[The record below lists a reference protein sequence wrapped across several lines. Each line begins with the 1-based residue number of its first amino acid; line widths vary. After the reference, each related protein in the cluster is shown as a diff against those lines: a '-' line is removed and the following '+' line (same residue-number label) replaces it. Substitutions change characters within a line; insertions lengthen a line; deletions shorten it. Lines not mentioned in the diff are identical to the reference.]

1 MKKFLVSIIAI
12 SVATGAM
19 AASTLVSSG
28 ENKSAPSATYRAG
41 SLRANKGGTESVITT
56 PAAKN
61 QEIGRIGTISTKKI
75 TVSSN
80 KNTGGTTGGTQTGT
94 GSSSTTANAGAMTN
108 AAIQQ
113 QLDAFDA
120 RINRVYDTASLAA
133 NSVVEAQRT
142 INEIKVKLE
151 TTEGHVTTLENASGA
166 DISEINQGIANLQNR
181 LERLDNGLTEKVSLS
196 AFNERVTDLNTQI
209 TQLESRTGQ
218 LANAGYLTPA
228 DITELRTQLA
238 GANATIETMQGIL
251 AIKADKA
258 DITDMAT
265 RQEVAIA
272 KQEAMNEALNY
283 ADAAKAG
290 ANRYTDS
297 KVNDTIGFDG
307 TVKQYVDAKVG
318 TGDNVSA
325 KDYTDAKVGDTGS
338 YASARAYTDA
348 KTSGMATKTFVN
360 NRIGL
365 DEATGRTLDMDSTPT
380 VKEYVDGKD
389 VNLRAWVGEDV
400 VGAIGNKKVKE
411 YIDDKFDD
419 AADPEN
425 PNGWGSHFKEVNN
438 GLLALGAEYQSDK
451 QQNNENNE
459 NATSRITA
467 LEQGQEQTN
476 ENLRAET
483 ERLDG
488 RVESMKGYFN
498 GLNTSFNA
506 LNADAVKKSTFND
519 ELIMANAYNTLKN
532 DVDAK
537 VSNEVFGNYTNAVAA
552 KYKTKEDAL
561 TDINN
566 LTNLITANTNQI
578 NLKMNSADFAT
589 QLAADTEFQKLQTD
603 LTNAATKAELNDA
616 KADIADTYASKTA
629 VTKLQEDMTAANNAI
644 ETKVSV
650 ADVTAAVNSAF
661 TGENSAFNNA
671 LNSAL
676 ADTSSQLYQAVANI
690 ATTVANNEASTVVA
704 TQCPAGGK

>member
-41 SLRANKGGTESVITT
+41 SLRANKGVTESVITT

-80 KNTGGTTGGTQTGT
+80 KNTGGTTGGTQTG
-94 GSSSTTANAGAMTN
+94 GSSSNNTNAGAMTN

-113 QLDAFDA
+113 QLDAFSLRIDRAYDA
-120 RINRVYDTASLAA
+120 ASLAA
-133 NSVVEAQRT
+133 DSVVSAQNV
-142 INEIKVKLE
+142 INGMRDDLEDVKNHITSLQGDSDTNITELVSRIETLQRNLNGLE
-151 TTEGHVTTLENASGA
+151 GNLNTLSANTVALNTFTQQVGTLNQKIEDVKGTTE
-166 DISEINQGIANLQNR
+166 Q
-181 LERLDNGLTEKVSLS
+181 LT
-196 AFNERVTDLNTQI
+196 
-209 TQLESRTGQ
+209 
-218 LANAGYLTPA
+218 NAGYLTPA
-228 DITELRTQLA
+228 SISDLTSRVDNAI
-238 GANATIETMQGIL
+238 ATIGTMQETL
-251 AIKADKA
+251 ATKV
-258 DITDMAT
+258 DIANMAT
-265 RQEVAIA
+265 QQYVNDA
-272 KQEAMNEALNY
+272 KQAAMNY
-283 ADAAKAG
+283 ADEAKAV
-290 ANRYTDS
+290 ANSYTDI
-297 KVNDTIGFDG
+297 KVSSSIGSNNEAI
-307 TVKQYVDAKVG
+307 KQYVDAKVG
-318 TGDNVSA
+318 TGDSVSA
-325 KDYTDAKVGDTGS
+325 KDYIDTTIAAKVGEIVP
-338 YASARAYTDA
+338 YASAKAYTDA
-348 KTSGMATKTFVN
+348 AKAGANAYTNTKTNDMKTYVDG
-360 NRIGL
+360 RIGF
-365 DEATGRTLDMDSTPT
+365 DEGTGRTLLGITGSVPT

-389 VNLRAWVGEDV
+389 TNVRNWVSDNV
-400 VGAIGNKKVKE
+400 VGPIQNATVKA
-411 YIDDKFDD
+411 YIDGKFDD

-519 ELIMANAYNTLKN
+519 ELITANAYNTLKN
-532 DVDAK
+532 NVEANYVRNDALNNK
-537 VSNEVFGNYTNAVAA
+537 LKETDAYVALSSSVEA
-552 KYKTKEDAL
+552 IPDTYMTKEAE
-561 TDINN
+561 NN
-566 LTNLITANTNQI
+566 LKSLITANTNQI

-644 ETKVSV
+644 ATKVSNEDLTT
-650 ADVTAAVNSAF
+650 AINSAVTAAFA
-661 TGENSAFNNA
+661 E
-671 LNSAL
+671 
-676 ADTSSQLYQAVANI
+676 
-690 ATTVANNEASTVVA
+690 
-704 TQCPAGGK
+704 GGGRL